1 MKSFKIKDRVEP
13 ESLKIDLS
21 GWSVNTLEEHVTKS
35 LEEIDDH
42 VDKIS
47 DIVRKSIDDIAIPK
61 FVLEMLSEILEST
74 MEEGLIAYIGEYDD
88 DDITVMVS
96 VPFCEDG
103 PMYKFRLGEL
113 FDPDDYDEE
122 EASIVA
128 KGLRRLAD
136 RLDPPVSKT

>member
-42 VDKIS
+42 VEKLS
-47 DIVRKSIDDIAIPK
+47 DIVRKSIDAIATPK

-74 MEEGLIAYIGEYDD
+74 MEEGLLAYIDADD

-96 VPFCEDG
+96 LPFCDDG
-103 PMYKFRLGEL
+103 PLYKFRLGEL
-113 FDPDDYDEE
+113 FNPDDYDEE
-122 EASIVA
+122 ECSIVA
-128 KGLRRLAD
+128 NGLRRLAD

>member
-42 VDKIS
+42 VEKLS
-47 DIVRKSIDDIAIPK
+47 DIVRKSIDAIATPK
-61 FVLEMLSEILEST
+61 FVLEMLSDILEST
-74 MEEGLIAYIGEYDD
+74 MEEGLLAYINYDD
-88 DDITVMVS
+88 DDIIVMVS
-96 VPFCEDG
+96 LPFCDDG
-103 PMYKFRLGEL
+103 PLYKFGLGEL
-113 FDPDDYDEE
+113 LDPDDYGEE
-122 EASIVA
+122 EERSIVA
-128 KGLRRLAD
+128 KILRRLAD